1 MGDKKKKNYG
11 LAVKMMERGEGD
23 QTEAQSRRRLGD
35 MSEVKARV
43 QEKRLPVKVGE
54 DSVSERHS
62 SVSSA
67 SDSRCGEQVL
77 NIKVTAENLGK
88 WPLLIWDIPG
98 WETHTRAHIHT
109 RARMQIRRHHRKA

>member
-1 MGDKKKKNYG
+1 
-11 LAVKMMERGEGD
+11 MMERGEGD

-98 WETHTRAHIHT
+98 WETHTHAHIHT